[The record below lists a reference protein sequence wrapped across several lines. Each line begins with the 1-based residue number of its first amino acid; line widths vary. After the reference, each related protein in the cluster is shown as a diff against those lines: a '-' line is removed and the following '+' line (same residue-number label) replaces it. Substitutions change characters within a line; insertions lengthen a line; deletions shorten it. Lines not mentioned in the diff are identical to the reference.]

1 MDARMHYTVEEAA
14 QQMHCCAKMPPR
26 DRLVPKLLLSY
37 EEASWSLS
45 VCERTLRNMVAR
57 GQLVAVKI
65 GGRTLFD
72 PSDLRA
78 TIEAHR
84 TQSTPTQGPVGPKS
98 VQ

>member
-1 MDARMHYTVEEAA
+1 MTGVMDSRNHRGTEL
-14 QQMHCCAKMPPR
+14 PPR
-26 DRLVPKLLLSY
+26 DRQVPKLLLSY
-37 EEASWSLS
+37 NEAAWSLS
-45 VCERTLRNMVAR
+45 VCERTLRNMVSR
-57 GQLVAVKI
+57 GQLAVVKI

-78 TIEAHR
+78 AIEAHR

>member
-1 MDARMHYTVEEAA
+1 MNEQGSTEL
-14 QQMHCCAKMPPR
+14 PPG
-26 DRLVPKLLLSY
+26 DRIVPKLLLSY
-37 EEASWSLS
+37 EEACWSLS

-72 PSDLRA
+72 PADLRA
-78 TIEAHR
+78 AIEAHR
-84 TQSTPTQGPVGPKS
+84 TLPQQPQGPSGPKS

>member
-1 MDARMHYTVEEAA
+1 MVSEAKTR
-14 QQMHCCAKMPPR
+14 QEHGGTDLPPR

-78 TIEAHR
+78 AIEAHR

>member
-1 MDARMHYTVEEAA
+1 VSERKAA
-14 QQMHCCAKMPPR
+14 KGMMTELGGSALSPS

-37 EEASWSLS
+37 EEACWSLS

-72 PSDLRA
+72 PADLRA
-78 TIEAHR
+78 AIEAHR
-84 TQSTPTQGPVGPKS
+84 TLPQQTQGPSGPKS